1 MVEKQYKNFKMA
13 IINTFKDLKGDR
25 NLSIKKAYKNTK
37 WERIIKMIQDI
48 KVETETWK
56 KNQT

>member
-1 MVEKQYKNFKMA
+1 MVETQYKNFKMA
-13 IINTFKDLKGDR
+13 IINTFKDLIGDS
-25 NLSIKKAYKNTK
+25 NLSINKAYKNTK